1 VKSNGRNDWNHEQLR
16 DDQRPERLCLPKRIE
31 QNGNHDIRLTRT
43 ITQMAPDGSSVI
55 TDSNARMCSFN
66 GWTPQDNRGRA
77 TNGKPRAELREN
89 QGSFAS

>member
-1 VKSNGRNDWNHEQLR
+1 MISALNAFVCQSVVNKMAATE
-16 DDQRPERLCLPKRIE
+16 
-31 QNGNHDIRLTRT
+31 IRLTRT

-66 GWTPQDNRGRA
+66 GWTPRDNRVWA
-77 TNGKPRAELREN
+77 ANGKPRGELRES